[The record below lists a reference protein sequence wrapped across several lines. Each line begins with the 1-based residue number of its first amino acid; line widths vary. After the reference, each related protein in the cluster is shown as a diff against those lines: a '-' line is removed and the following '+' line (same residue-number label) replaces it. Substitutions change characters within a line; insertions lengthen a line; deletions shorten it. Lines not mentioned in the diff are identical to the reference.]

1 MGEKR
6 GTCRILVG
14 KPEGQRPLGRP
25 RHRWEDNIKMDFQEV
40 GCEGMNWIKLA
51 QDTDRWKALVN
62 EVMNRWVP

>member
-1 MGEKR
+1 
-6 GTCRILVG
+6 
-14 KPEGQRPLGRP
+14 
-25 RHRWEDNIKMDFQEV
+25 MDFQEV